1 MPRCGEGPVE
11 AGTITV
17 TSTSRTQF
25 VARKKLKEVKHT
37 NSIRDYVRDFSAC
50 MLEISDMSETDKTFE
65 FINGLKRW
73 VQPQVM
79 RQNPRTLSAA
89 ISAVERLLDFHGELR
104 VGSNRFRY
112 RDVTL
117 NQGVHRKCETQTG
130 SSTKKPFAGFVCKG
144 PHKMAECPNK
154 VEFNM
159 PKGFKSILT
168 GCWLSITKSMTKTR
182 VMMRTSRDWAH
193 YIGLMRWGNWRN
205 PMRRRP
211 RDSCVG
217 KSCLLLRFSD
227 GSFTTS
233 FITTIGIDFK
243 IRTIELDGKRI
254 KLQIW
259 DTAGQERFRT
269 ITTAYY
275 RGAMGILLVYD
286 VTDES
291 SFNNIRNWIRNIEQH
306 ASDNVNKILVGN
318 KADMDESK
326 RAVPTA
332 KGQALADEYGIKFFE
347 TSAKTNLNV
356 EEVFFSIGR
365 DIKQRL
371 ADSDTK
377 QDAQGPITIKP
388 IDQQSGNA
396 APSKSAC
403 CS

>member
-1 MPRCGEGPVE
+1 MAAPPARARADYDYLIKLLLIGDSGALPLYGTALYLCYWVE
-11 AGTITV
+11 
-17 TSTSRTQF
+17 
-25 VARKKLKEVKHT
+25 EVL
-37 NSIRDYVRDFSAC
+37 N
-50 MLEISDMSETDKTFE
+50 
-65 FINGLKRW
+65 
-73 VQPQVM
+73 
-79 RQNPRTLSAA
+79 
-89 ISAVERLLDFHGELR
+89 LDR
-104 VGSNRFRY
+104 
-112 RDVTL
+112 
-117 NQGVHRKCETQTG
+117 
-130 SSTKKPFAGFVCKG
+130 
-144 PHKMAECPNK
+144 
-154 VEFNM
+154 
-159 PKGFKSILT
+159 
-168 GCWLSITKSMTKTR
+168 
-182 VMMRTSRDWAH
+182 
-193 YIGLMRWGNWRN
+193 
-205 PMRRRP
+205 
-211 RDSCVG
+211 CVG

-243 IRTIELDGKRI
+243 IRTVELDGKRI

-326 RAVPTA
+326 RAVPTS

-356 EEVFFSIGR
+356 EEVFFSIAR

-371 ADSDTK
+371 SDTDTK
-377 QDAQGPITIKP
+377 AEPTTIKINQP
-388 IDQQSGNA
+388 DGSAGGGQLAQ
-396 APSKSAC
+396 KSAC
-403 CS
+403 CGS

>member
-1 MPRCGEGPVE
+1 MAAPP
-11 AGTITV
+11 
-17 TSTSRTQF
+17 
-25 VARKKLKEVKHT
+25 ARARADYDYLIKL
-37 NSIRDYVRDFSAC
+37 
-50 MLEISDMSETDKTFE
+50 
-65 FINGLKRW
+65 
-73 VQPQVM
+73 
-79 RQNPRTLSAA
+79 
-89 ISAVERLLDFHGELR
+89 LL
-104 VGSNRFRY
+104 
-112 RDVTL
+112 
-117 NQGVHRKCETQTG
+117 
-130 SSTKKPFAGFVCKG
+130 
-144 PHKMAECPNK
+144 
-154 VEFNM
+154 
-159 PKGFKSILT
+159 
-168 GCWLSITKSMTKTR
+168 
-182 VMMRTSRDWAH
+182 
-193 YIGLMRWGNWRN
+193 IG
-205 PMRRRP
+205 
-211 RDSCVG
+211 DSGVG

-286 VTDES
+286 VTDEP
-291 SFNNIRNWIRNIEQH
+291 SFNSNFFLDSNNSGNWIRNIEQH

-326 RAVPTA
+326 RAVPTS

-371 ADSDTK
+371 AETDSK
-377 QDAQGPITIKP
+377 VEPQTIKINQP
-388 IDQQSGNA
+388 DQGAGTSQA
-396 APSKSAC
+396 AQQSAC
-403 CS
+403 CGS